1 MTDAQRREETK
12 KNYAEVESMAGTDP
26 SKAQADRIAGLET
39 QQLANLEQQKGL
51 SALAA
56 IPAVL
61 QGGNAMRGIGA
72 GAGAFGGMY
81 GKAIQA
87 DRAEKLSLM
96 SAKNNLEQAQ
106 YKTKVGMVGDA
117 RQLTAESRRDRQA
130 AEAARIAKL
139 RALGVLAL
147 AQERANRPV
156 KGATPNFDIQN
167 RDAIAADLRNTT
179 PMKTGET
186 EAQYDTRLKAMAARE
201 IYGAKG
207 TKDITSR
214 ADINT
219 NVKSVSDVTGV
230 KGDIEQQKADTGAL
244 AAEAASLDKAR
255 AELNKLKKSR
265 DARNQK
271 KWQDLVTKNKGDET
285 KAGEE
290 FIKGY
295 MVKPADDA
303 PAAPVVKPAAAP
315 TGKVMTQAD
324 VAATAKARGVTEAE
338 VIDRAKKA
346 GYTIK

>member
-1 MTDAQRREETK
+1 M
-12 KNYAEVESMAGTDP
+12 
-26 SKAQADRIAGLET
+26 AGLEK

-56 IPAVL
+56 IPEVL
-61 QGGNAMRGIGA
+61 KGGNAMRGIGA

-96 SAKNNLEQAQ
+96 SAKNNLEEAQ
-106 YKTKVGMVGDA
+106 YKMKVGMVGDA

-139 RALGVLAL
+139 KALGVLAS

-156 KGATPNFDIQN
+156 KGATPNYDINAQ
-167 RDAIAADLRNTT
+167 AAYVRNLKNKEK
-179 PMKTGET
+179 PLKGET
-186 EAQYDTRLKAMAARE
+186 PEQYNDRIEAMAYDLHTA
-201 IYGAKG
+201 AKNA
-207 TKDITSR
+207 KVSDITSR
-214 ADINT
+214 ADIRS
-219 NVKSVSDVTGV
+219 NVTSTSDIKGT

-271 KWQDLVTKNKGDET
+271 KWQDLVIKNKGDEA

-303 PAAPVVKPAAAP
+303 PAAPVAKPAAPVAKPAAPVAKPAAAP
-315 TGKVMTQAD
+315 V
-324 VAATAKARGVTEAE
+324 ATAPSLNEFLAAARKSNPGVPDADLTAYYN
-338 VIDRAKKA
+338 KKY
-346 GYTIK
+346 GKK